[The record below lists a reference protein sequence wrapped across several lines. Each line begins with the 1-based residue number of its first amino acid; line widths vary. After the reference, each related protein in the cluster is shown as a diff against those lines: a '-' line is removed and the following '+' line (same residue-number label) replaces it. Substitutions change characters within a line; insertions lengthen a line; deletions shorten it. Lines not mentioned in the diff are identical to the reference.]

1 MHLAFNMDSALGNI
15 MHCAMVVSP
24 HQSMIFLKSGK
35 VQTNRF
41 SAPTCIFSQSLP
53 IEMPS
58 AANSAKGISNNS
70 RLYPEGMQANTITD
84 HQIHVLCKIRIVF
97 LCSRLIFIHSAML
110 LDFLNLRRNLFERH
124 GVMNFRGARLCGYIV
139 IPTLIGNEIERFL

>member
-15 MHCAMVVSP
+15 MHRATVASP

-41 SAPTCIFSQSLP
+41 SAPTCIFLQSLP
-53 IEMPS
+53 IKMPS
-58 AANSAKGISNNS
+58 AVNSAKGISNNS
-70 RLYPEGMQANTITD
+70 RLYPESMQANTITD

-97 LCSRLIFIHSAML
+97 LCSRLIFIHSATL
-110 LDFLNLRRNLFERH
+110 LYFLNLRRNLFGRH

>member
-1 MHLAFNMDSALGNI
+1 MAQIARFTSLASAQP
-15 MHCAMVVSP
+15 S
-24 HQSMIFLKSGK
+24 
-35 VQTNRF
+35 F

-58 AANSAKGISNNS
+58 AANSAKGISDDS
-70 RLYPEGMQANTITD
+70 RLCPESMQANTITD

-97 LCSRLIFIHSAML
+97 LCSHLIFIHSAML
-110 LDFLNLRRNLFERH
+110 LYFLNLRRNLFERH